1 MQTTSSYSY
10 QSQRTTNYGN
20 QQTTVNSPAVLVNSG
35 LTDRDGAK
43 QVAKRILDTYDR
55 DRNGVIDSIE
65 VVPMIVDAYKSFN
78 RVFSPSRADIESY
91 LKILDRNGDGRVTI
105 QDLEDLC
112 TKYLTQ
118 KI

>member
-1 MQTTSSYSY
+1 MQSNYSY
-10 QSQRTTNYGN
+10 QRTTY
-20 QQTTVNSPAVLVNSG
+20 TTGGSTQPPVQSPAVLVNSG

-78 RVFSPSRADIESY
+78 RVFSPSRADI
-91 LKILDRNGDGRVTI
+91 
-105 QDLEDLC
+105 
-112 TKYLTQ
+112 
-118 KI
+118 